1 MTEKWW
7 HDKIAYQIYP
17 KSFLDSNGDGIGD
30 LRGIISKAIKMVIR
44 KKTGY
49 NIDIQLNEAITTIND
64 GKTHLHL
71 DVDAE
76 LDKDELMSILK
87 SIGLN

>member
-1 MTEKWW
+1 MDEMRIVSKFTRE
-7 HDKIAYQIYP
+7 
-17 KSFLDSNGDGIGD
+17 
-30 LRGIISKAIKMVIR
+30 IIPKAIKMVIR

-49 NIDIQLNEAITTIND
+49 NIDIQLNEAITTISD

-71 DVDAE
+71 NVDAE

>member
-1 MTEKWW
+1 MDEMRIVSKFT
-7 HDKIAYQIYP
+7 
-17 KSFLDSNGDGIGD
+17 
-30 LRGIISKAIKMVIR
+30 RGIISKAIKMVIR
-44 KKTGY
+44 NKTGY
-49 NIDIQLNEAITTIND
+49 NIDIQLNEAITTISD

-76 LDKDELMSILK
+76 LDKDELMSILM

>member
-1 MTEKWW
+1 MDEMRIVSKFT
-7 HDKIAYQIYP
+7 
-17 KSFLDSNGDGIGD
+17 
-30 LRGIISKAIKMVIR
+30 RGIISKAIKMVIH

-49 NIDIQLNEAITTIND
+49 NIDIQLNEAITTISD

-71 DVDAE
+71 DIDAE
-76 LDKDELMSILK
+76 LNKDELMSILK

>member
-1 MTEKWW
+1 MDEMRIVSKFT
-7 HDKIAYQIYP
+7 
-17 KSFLDSNGDGIGD
+17 
-30 LRGIISKAIKMVIR
+30 RGIISKAIKMIIR

-49 NIDIQLNEAITTIND
+49 NIDIQLNETVTTVSD
-64 GKTHLHL
+64 GKAHLHL

-76 LDKDELMSILK
+76 LNKDELMSILK

>member
-1 MTEKWW
+1 MDEMRIVSKFT
-7 HDKIAYQIYP
+7 
-17 KSFLDSNGDGIGD
+17 
-30 LRGIISKAIKMVIR
+30 RGIISKALKMVIR

-49 NIDIQLNEAITTIND
+49 NVDVQLNEITTTIND

-76 LDKDELMSILK
+76 LERDELIKILK

>member
-1 MTEKWW
+1 MDEMRIVSKFT
-7 HDKIAYQIYP
+7 
-17 KSFLDSNGDGIGD
+17 
-30 LRGIISKAIKMVIR
+30 RGIISKAIKMVIR
-44 KKTGY
+44 NKTGY
-49 NIDIQLNEAITTIND
+49 NIDIQLNEAITTISD

-76 LDKDELMSILK
+76 LDKDDLMSILK

>member
-1 MTEKWW
+1 MDEMRIVSKFT
-7 HDKIAYQIYP
+7 
-17 KSFLDSNGDGIGD
+17 
-30 LRGIISKAIKMVIR
+30 RGIISKAIKMIIR

-49 NIDIQLNEAITTIND
+49 NIDIQLNEAVTTVSY
-64 GKTHLHL
+64 GKAHLHL

-76 LDKDELMSILK
+76 LNKDELMSILK

>member
-1 MTEKWW
+1 MDEMRIVSKLT
-7 HDKIAYQIYP
+7 
-17 KSFLDSNGDGIGD
+17 
-30 LRGIISKAIKMVIR
+30 RGIISKAIKMIIR

-49 NIDIQLNEAITTIND
+49 NIDIQLNEAIITIND
-64 GKTHLHL
+64 GKTRLHL

-76 LDKDELMSILK
+76 LDKDALMSILK

>member
-1 MTEKWW
+1 MRIVSKFT
-7 HDKIAYQIYP
+7 
-17 KSFLDSNGDGIGD
+17 
-30 LRGIISKAIKMVIR
+30 RGIISKAIKMLIR

-49 NIDIQLNEAITTIND
+49 NVDIRLNEAITTISD

-71 DVDAE
+71 DIDAE
-76 LDKDELMSILK
+76 LDKNDLINILK

>member
-1 MTEKWW
+1 MDEMRIVSKFT
-7 HDKIAYQIYP
+7 
-17 KSFLDSNGDGIGD
+17 
-30 LRGIISKAIKMVIR
+30 RGIIYKAIKMVIR

-49 NIDIQLNEAITTIND
+49 NIDIQLNEAITTISD

>member
-1 MTEKWW
+1 MDEMRIVSKFT
-7 HDKIAYQIYP
+7 
-17 KSFLDSNGDGIGD
+17 
-30 LRGIISKAIKMVIR
+30 RGIISKAVKMVVH

-49 NIDIQLNEAITTIND
+49 DVDIQLNEVTTTITD

-71 DVDAE
+71 DVDADLEREE
-76 LDKDELMSILK
+76 LIKILK

>member
-1 MTEKWW
+1 MDEMRIVSKFT
-7 HDKIAYQIYP
+7 
-17 KSFLDSNGDGIGD
+17 
-30 LRGIISKAIKMVIR
+30 RGIISKAIKMVIR
-44 KKTGY
+44 NKTGY
-49 NIDIQLNEAITTIND
+49 NIDIRLNEAITTISD

>member
-1 MTEKWW
+1 MDEMRIVSKFT
-7 HDKIAYQIYP
+7 
-17 KSFLDSNGDGIGD
+17 
-30 LRGIISKAIKMVIR
+30 RGIISKALKMVIR

-49 NIDIQLNEAITTIND
+49 NVDIQLNEITTTIND

-76 LDKDELMSILK
+76 LERDELIKILK

>member
-1 MTEKWW
+1 MDEMRIVSKFT
-7 HDKIAYQIYP
+7 
-17 KSFLDSNGDGIGD
+17 
-30 LRGIISKAIKMVIR
+30 RGIISNAIKMIIR

-49 NIDIQLNEAITTIND
+49 NIDIQLNEAVTTVSD

-76 LDKDELMSILK
+76 LNKDELMNILK

>member
-1 MTEKWW
+1 MDEMRIVSKFT
-7 HDKIAYQIYP
+7 
-17 KSFLDSNGDGIGD
+17 
-30 LRGIISKAIKMVIR
+30 RGIISKAIKMVIS

-49 NIDIQLNEAITTIND
+49 NIDIQLNEAITTISD